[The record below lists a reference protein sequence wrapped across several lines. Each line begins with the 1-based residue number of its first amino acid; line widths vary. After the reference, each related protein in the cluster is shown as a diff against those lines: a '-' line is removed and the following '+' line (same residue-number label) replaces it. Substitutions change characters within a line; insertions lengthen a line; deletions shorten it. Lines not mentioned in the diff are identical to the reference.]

1 MTISAQKL
9 CRLAAQLANEHGV
22 LARDYAR
29 RAFVQMDAEGDRN
42 RALFWLSISILV
54 EDVVLHRT
62 DPNRIPTIH

>member
-1 MTISAQKL
+1 MPISAHKL
-9 CRLAAQLANEHGV
+9 CQLAAQLASEHGV

-29 RAFVQMDAEGDRN
+29 QAFVEMDAEGDRK

-62 DPNRIPTIH
+62 DPDRIPTIH